1 MNVIQ
6 IAGHLGSD
14 VETRFTPDG
23 HKVSTIRVATNVRRN
38 GKDETIWWRVSL
50 WGDRFDKML
59 AYLKKG
65 SSIIV
70 VGEFVRAEVYTDRDG
85 RQQISLEVRAEF
97 LRFSPFG
104 RTDRQGQEGQMSAGT
119 QPAGTDGYQQGQGS
133 DYGYALAPA
142 PAPAQTSRVQA
153 APAPARAP
161 APASIPE
168 LNDDDV
174 PF

>member
-6 IAGHLGSD
+6 IAGHLGAD

-23 HKVSTIRVATNVRRN
+23 QKVSTIRVATNIRRN

-59 AYLKKG
+59 PYLKKG

-70 VGEFVRAEVYTDRDG
+70 VGEVVRAEVYTDREG
-85 RQQISLEVRAEF
+85 RQQVSLEVRAEF

-104 RTDRQGQEGQMSAGT
+104 KTDRQQEGQHASAASDSH
-119 QPAGTDGYQQGQGS
+119 QAGS
-133 DYGYALAPA
+133 DFG
-142 PAPAQTSRVQA
+142 QTSASRMQA

-161 APASIPE
+161 APQAAFPE
-168 LNDDDV
+168 MSDDDV